1 MLKAPILILVLLQ
14 VINLNAA
21 PTEDDYY
28 YYDEYDYDLE
38 DTEFGSE
45 NICQLPKE
53 LGSFGKNIWQFGN
66 VKFEV
71 VQTLT
76 KFCFSFF
83 IWFWL
88 LILYGLNFGHNY
100 VL

>member
-1 MLKAPILILVLLQ
+1 MLLKAPILILVLLQ
-14 VINLNAA
+14 VLNLNAA

-53 LGSFGKNIWQFGN
+53 LGYSGKI
-66 VKFEV
+66 
-71 VQTLT
+71 
-76 KFCFSFF
+76 S
-83 IWFWL
+83 I
-88 LILYGLNFGHNY
+88 
-100 VL
+100 

>member
-14 VINLNAA
+14 VLNLNAA

-53 LGSFGKNIWQFGN
+53 LGYSGKISHYLFTIMNTKKKGN
-66 VKFEV
+66 F
-71 VQTLT
+71 
-76 KFCFSFF
+76 
-83 IWFWL
+83 
-88 LILYGLNFGHNY
+88 
-100 VL
+100 

>member
-14 VINLNAA
+14 VLNLNAA
-21 PTEDDYY
+21 PTDDDY
-28 YYDEYDYDLE
+28 YYDEYDYDDLE

-53 LGSFGKNIWQFGN
+53 LGYSGEISICWFGI

-71 VQTLT
+71 SQISNKIFPD
-76 KFCFSFF
+76 KFVE
-83 IWFWL
+83 I
-88 LILYGLNFGHNY
+88 
-100 VL
+100 